1 MKVLVAGDGAV
12 AEATISA
19 LLEQGHSVRLLS
31 PDAEAMARHWP
42 HGVEASVGDVAA
54 SRHAQGTADGCQVV
68 IQLGAVREPWA
79 TTARTGAG
87 SRASGPGRIDV
98 RGTRWLVAEAERAG
112 AERFVLLSSLR
123 HERSPAEDGVR
134 MREVEDLARVFRGV
148 WSIVRAGLVY
158 APGEGA
164 LAALATMM
172 RTLPA
177 IPLVDGGQGAL
188 QPLWHEDLG
197 RALAQA
203 AQAPAAAGRVLH
215 VAGPERVRLSEV
227 ADRLSALVGR
237 HPARVSVPGL
247 LAALGTEA
255 AAMLGVSLPAHAG
268 ALAELDGGSCLPDS
282 IENALTSV
290 LGVAPTLIEDG
301 LRRLVAGVPE
311 QTPARGGD
319 AIRRRRFAVDIEGT
333 SRPARVLRDVFRRNA
348 THVLRLEGGPPEGQM
363 IKKGALLSA
372 RVPLRGFVALRVV
385 EIDRDTV
392 TALTVDGDPLA
403 GIVTFRFRDQGPGVR
418 VEIVV
423 EAGATN
429 LVDRVLASAGG
440 GALEDLDWPGALD
453 RIVALSGGR
462 APAGLQRDVQ
472 TLDKEEAESL
482 RRRAEKLRV
491 ARKRAAAPSR
501 PRVVARSPI
510 PGRVRSAG
518 KS

>member
-1 MKVLVAGDGAV
+1 
-12 AEATISA
+12 
-19 LLEQGHSVRLLS
+19 
-31 PDAEAMARHWP
+31 MARHWP
-42 HGVEASVGDVAA
+42 LGVEASVGDVAA
-54 SRHAQGTADGCQVV
+54 SRHPQGTADGCQVV
-68 IQLGAVREPWA
+68 LQLGAVREPWA

-112 AERFVLLSSLR
+112 AERFVLLSSIR
-123 HERSPAEDGVR
+123 HERSATEDGAR
-134 MREVEDLARVFRGV
+134 MREVEGAVRGFRGV
-148 WSIVRAGLVY
+148 WSILRAGLVY

-164 LAALATMM
+164 LAALATMV

-177 IPLVDGGQGAL
+177 IPLVDGGHGAL

-203 AQAPAAAGRVLH
+203 AQAAAAAGRVLH
-215 VAGPERVRLSEV
+215 VAGPERVLLSDV

-237 HPARVSVPGL
+237 KPARLPVPGL

-268 ALAELDGGSCLPDS
+268 ALAELDGASCLPDS

-290 LGVAPTLIEDG
+290 LGVAPTLVEDG

-319 AIRRRRFAVDIEGT
+319 AIRRRRFAVDIEGG
-333 SRPARVLRDVFRRNA
+333 SRPAKALRDVLRRNA
-348 THVLRLEGGPPEGQM
+348 THVLRLEDGPPQGVL

-385 EIDRDTV
+385 EIAPETV

-403 GIVTFRFRDQGPGVR
+403 GIVTFRFRDQRPGVR

-423 EAGATN
+423 EAGATS
-429 LVDRVLASAGG
+429 LLDRVLASAGG

-472 TLDKEEAESL
+472 TLDKDEADGV
-482 RRRAEKLRV
+482 RRRAEKLRLG
-491 ARKRAAAPSR
+491 RKRAAAPRS
-501 PRVVARSPI
+501 PRVVTRTPMPRNI
-510 PGRVRSAG
+510 RLAG
-518 KS
+518 KR